1 MCKAHFLRRTHSLGK
16 LLAITIKDIAKRAG
30 VSHSTVSRALRDDP
44 LVAEETASRIKRLAS
59 ELSYV
64 PSAAARSLKTSR
76 SRVMGVIVNRITD
89 PFYSEVLDG
98 IQEVLQTAGYSL
110 FLGSPNHSPLRARS
124 VLQAMAERRVEGI
137 IVCSTIV
144 SEEDL
149 AKVSSPVVLV
159 HSRAREDRSPSLN
172 HDDRHGAKRLT
183 EHLLELGHRQI
194 AFLGNFRGGRLTRER
209 LGGYREAL
217 FQAGFTV
224 RDEYVVAASNGEPT
238 GGAEGMR
245 SLLALQV
252 PPTAVVCYNDM
263 MAFGAMQ
270 VIQQSGSRVPADFS
284 VVGFDNIELS
294 AYFSPALTT
303 FHQPKYQLGSEA
315 AHMILRQLNG
325 ASEDRDVVEAERI
338 LVRGEL
344 RIRSS
349 TAPPSRR

>member
-1 MCKAHFLRRTHSLGK
+1 MAV
-16 LLAITIKDIAKRAG
+16 TIKDIAKRAG

-44 LVAEETASRIKRLAS
+44 LVAEETASRIRRLAS

-76 SRVMGVIVNRITD
+76 SRVLGVIVNRIAD

-98 IQEVLQTAGYSL
+98 VQEVFQTAGYSL
-110 FLGSPNHSPLRARS
+110 FLGSPNH
-124 VLQAMAERRVEGI
+124 
-137 IVCSTIV
+137 
-144 SEEDL
+144 
-149 AKVSSPVVLV
+149 
-159 HSRAREDRSPSLN
+159 
-172 HDDRHGAKRLT
+172 DDRHGAKQLT

-194 AFLGNFRGGRLTRER
+194 AFLGNVRGRRLTQER
-209 LGGYREAL
+209 LSGYREAL
-217 FQAGFTV
+217 FEADLMVPG
-224 RDEYVVAASNGEPT
+224 EYVAMASSGEPT

-245 SLLALQV
+245 SLLDREL

-270 VIQQSGSRVPADFS
+270 VIRESGLTVPADLS

-315 AHMILRQLNG
+315 AHMMLRQLNDAFEG
-325 ASEDRDVVEAERI
+325 RDVEQAESI
-338 LVRGEL
+338 TVRGEL

-349 TAPPSRR
+349 TAPPLRRERKRIRNQHE

>member
-1 MCKAHFLRRTHSLGK
+1 MAV
-16 LLAITIKDIAKRAG
+16 TIKDIAKRAG

-44 LVAEETASRIKRLAS
+44 LVAEETASRIRRLAS

-76 SRVMGVIVNRITD
+76 SRVLGVIVNRIAD

-98 IQEVLQTAGYSL
+98 VQEVFQTAGYSL
-110 FLGSPNHSPLRARS
+110 FLGSPNH
-124 VLQAMAERRVEGI
+124 
-137 IVCSTIV
+137 
-144 SEEDL
+144 
-149 AKVSSPVVLV
+149 
-159 HSRAREDRSPSLN
+159 
-172 HDDRHGAKRLT
+172 DDRHGAKQLT

-194 AFLGNFRGGRLTRER
+194 AFLGNVRGGRLTQER
-209 LGGYREAL
+209 LSGYREAL
-217 FQAGFTV
+217 FEADLMVPG
-224 RDEYVVAASNGEPT
+224 EYVAMASSGEPT

-245 SLLALQV
+245 SLLDREL

-270 VIQQSGSRVPADFS
+270 VIRESGLTVPADLS
-284 VVGFDNIELS
+284 VVGFDDIELS

-315 AHMILRQLNG
+315 ARMMLRQLNG
-325 ASEDRDVVEAERI
+325 AFEGRDVEQAESI
-338 LVRGEL
+338 TVRGEL

-349 TAPPSRR
+349 TAPPLRRERKRIRNQHE

>member
-1 MCKAHFLRRTHSLGK
+1 MAV
-16 LLAITIKDIAKRAG
+16 TIKDIAKRAG

-44 LVAEETASRIKRLAS
+44 LVAEETASRIRRLAS

-76 SRVMGVIVNRITD
+76 SRVLGVIVNRIAD

-98 IQEVLQTAGYSL
+98 VQEVFQTAGYSL
-110 FLGSPNHSPLRARS
+110 FLGSPNHSPLGARS

-137 IVCSTIV
+137 IVCSTTV
-144 SEEDL
+144 SEADL
-149 AKVSSPVVLV
+149 AQVGSPVVLV
-159 HSRAREDRSPSLN
+159 HSRVLEHRSPSLS
-172 HDDRHGAKRLT
+172 HDDRHGAKQLT

-194 AFLGNFRGGRLTRER
+194 AFLGNVRGGRLTQER
-209 LGGYREAL
+209 LSGYREAL
-217 FQAGFTV
+217 FEADLMVPG
-224 RDEYVVAASNGEPT
+224 EYVAMASSGEPT

-245 SLLALQV
+245 SLLDRELT
-252 PPTAVVCYNDM
+252 PTAVVCYNDM

-270 VIQQSGSRVPADFS
+270 VIRESGLTVPDDLS

-303 FHQPKYQLGSEA
+303 IHQPKYQLGSEA
-315 AHMILRQLNG
+315 AHMMLRQLNDAFEG
-325 ASEDRDVVEAERI
+325 RDVEQAERI
-338 LVRGEL
+338 TVRGEL

-349 TAPPSRR
+349 TAPPPRRERKRIRNQHE